1 MYYGAHRSSGGSQH
15 TKLKLSDTQ
24 VGADYNA
31 SPEETVNLTN
41 RFDKLDLLTADKNFA
56 RFFEPA
62 SNWVCLF
69 DFLHAFYH
77 GSGDVFVNG
86 RYHLFLFHPQAS
98 YDYVMHLQ
106 LVVDTSE
113 IEIDMISREKRTE
126 QRLDENE
133 RQLVADVA
141 RTLAYYMI
149 HQVKTTNQNFAKL
162 STKGSPSF

>member
-1 MYYGAHRSSGGSQH
+1 
-15 TKLKLSDTQ
+15 
-24 VGADYNA
+24 
-31 SPEETVNLTN
+31 
-41 RFDKLDLLTADKNFA
+41 
-56 RFFEPA
+56 
-62 SNWVCLF
+62 
-69 DFLHAFYH
+69 
-77 GSGDVFVNG
+77 
-86 RYHLFLFHPQAS
+86 
-98 YDYVMHLQ
+98 MHLQ